1 MNDLRYTIAL
11 DTKGKLLPELKI
23 VKQQVEEISKST
35 SKLSQV
41 ASDVGTQLK
50 KWISID
56 FFVFNQVFRNLSDS
70 LSPLS
75 AVGTGFQQGMAD
87 LQAITGIV
95 GKDFEAVA
103 EAARRVGKESGL
115 GASGAVDAFT
125 LLASQID
132 IDTIGLEGLMQ
143 LQKETITLAQA
154 GGLSLSDAATAMA
167 ATINQFGLQA
177 SEANRVVNVLAAG
190 SKMGASEVYDL
201 AQSFRITGATA
212 AAAGLSVEQTAA
224 ALEVLAQS
232 NIIGSEAGTA
242 LRNVILKLQT
252 TLGMD
257 LSKVGLSAAL
267 DALKPK
273 LEDVTYLS
281 KVFGVQNI
289 AAAQY
294 LITNAEAVREMTAAV
309 TGTNTAQEQAAI
321 RTNTVAEQQK
331 RIQATIDDLKISI
344 FEMTGGYIGYAS
356 AVGDVAVMLSQYL
369 PLFSLLHGWTVKI
382 ASVAGGVAVM
392 GWVKLSSTITA
403 AAATLKASSLTLQF
417 YAGMLA
423 LMPGRIAAFCKALTL
438 QKVATATVTAAQR
451 LLNLVMTANPIGIVT
466 AAVTALVSGLVIAY
480 KNCDWFKKW
489 VDSVVEGFK
498 GMAEW
503 VGKAWEK
510 VKQFFGFGSEMESI
524 STATQ
529 EATEAMQKLS
539 DNLNGGGNFSFS
551 FEDKN
556 TDLST
561 IGGLTNKINELREAQ
576 NMASVEQAANLE
588 KEIMLYQ
595 ERLNLLKLTIAKMAS
610 GNIADSNYKDAINAP
625 EEIPGVEAPES
636 VAIPVTFEM
645 SESLMKK
652 NLQRMRQMFSDS
664 IPEIDYLGS
673 TMDGL
678 RSISDIMESLSG
690 VLNESAAAWAKWG
703 ASVLQTIAQA
713 IPQIVSLANT
723 QIKAAQQQTTANT
736 SVAASGAA
744 ASVASI
750 PIVGWVMAAAAVASV
765 LAVLASLPKAHALAK
780 GGIVSSPTLAL
791 VGEYSGARSNPEVIA
806 PLDKLRS
813 LIQPAGF
820 GAEGLYLETKIRGKD
835 LYVALQGVE
844 HGKRRVR

>member
-1 MNDLRYTIAL
+1 MNDLKYTIAL
-11 DTKGKLLPELKI
+11 DWKGKLLPELKVI
-23 VKQQVEEISKST
+23 KS
-35 SKLSQV
+35 QM
-41 ASDVGTQLK
+41 D
-50 KWISID
+50 
-56 FFVFNQVFRNLSDS
+56 NLSSATEQAGQKMKGLQKSFANLMNINLTALVSNVRNIADS
-70 LSPLS
+70 MGSVLDG

-115 GASGAVDAFT
+115 GARGAVDAFT

-212 AAAGLSVEQTAA
+212 SAAGLSVEQTAA

-257 LSKVGLSAAL
+257 LSKAGLSSAL

-273 LEDVTYLS
+273 LEDVTYLA
-281 KVFGVQNI
+281 KVFGVENI

-294 LITNAEAVREMTAAV
+294 LITNADAVREMTEAV

-321 RTNTVAEQQK
+321 RTDTVAEQQK
-331 RIQATIDDLKISI
+331 RIQATIDDLKISL

-356 AVGDVAVMLSQYL
+356 AIGDTAVMLSQSL
-369 PLFSLLHGWTVKI
+369 PLFSLLHGWTAKL
-382 ASVAGGVAVM
+382 ASLAGGAAVM
-392 GWVKLSSTITA
+392 GWMKLSSGITTA
-403 AAATLKASSLTLQF
+403 ASTLKACSLNLRF

-423 LMPGRIAAFCKALTL
+423 MMPGRIAAFCKALTL
-438 QKVATATVTAAQR
+438 QKVATAAVTAAQR
-451 LLNLVMTANPIGIVT
+451 LLNLVMKANPVGIVIT
-466 AAVTALVSGLVIAY
+466 AVTALVSGLVLAY
-480 KNCDWFKKW
+480 KKCDWFKEW

-498 GMAEW
+498 GMASW
-503 VGKAWEK
+503 IGKAWEQ
-510 VKQFFGFGSEMESI
+510 VKRFFGFGSEMENL
-524 STATQ
+524 STSTQ
-529 EATEAMQKLS
+529 EATEAVRELS
-539 DNLNGGGNFSFS
+539 GSLKGEGESGFSFGN
-551 FEDKN
+551 KN

-576 NMASVEQAANLE
+576 EAASLAQAVHLE
-588 KEIMLYQ
+588 REIKLYQ
-595 ERLNLLKLTIAKMAS
+595 KRLELLKLTIAKSVA
-610 GNIADSNYKDAINAP
+610 GNSADGNYKETIKEP
-625 EEIPGVEAPES
+625 EITGVDVPAVS
-636 VAIPVTFEM
+636 IPVTFEV
-645 SESLMKK
+645 SQRLMQE
-652 NLQRMRQMFSDS
+652 NLRKMKQMYSDS
-664 IPEIDYLGS
+664 IKEMTVFSGEQINGLLTESFANLGQAIGS
-673 TMDGL
+673 GNAFEALKSSLIMIMDMLQQFGKALITAGL
-678 RSISDIMESLSG
+678 ASEALKTVAWSG
-690 VLNESAAAWAKWG
+690 IGAVIAGGALVAATAAA
-703 ASVLQTIAQA
+703 
-713 IPQIVSLANT
+713 
-723 QIKAAQQQTTANT
+723 KAALQNATAF
-736 SVAASGAA
+736 AR
-744 ASVASI
+744 
-750 PIVGWVMAAAAVASV
+750 
-765 LAVLASLPKAHALAK
+765 
-780 GGIVSSPTLAL
+780 GGIVSGPTLAL
-791 VGEYSGARSNPEVIA
+791 VGEYGGARSNPEVIA

-820 GAEGLYLETKIRGKD
+820 GAEGLYLETRIRGKD

-844 HGKRRVR
+844 HERRRVR